1 MSCAYFMLSSLTY
14 LPYFCWYL
22 SDVLTYICLY
32 DQQSYVTNCMT
43 NIIYWFHHVTNM
55 CHTSIDMYVLE
66 YMYILIYVSFNM
78 TICYMFIKSYDIHQL
93 TRMYHTYLMLKY
105 MSRIIWQYFIC
116 LIHHIDMVSII
127 RFIAFI
133 IWQICVIHAYDNYIV
148 RSHCY
153 ICEVT
158 IDICQR

>member
-1 MSCAYFMLSSLTY
+1 MCILYALFSCISSIFLLTFIRSLNIHMY
-14 LPYFCWYL
+14 VCMINSHTLL
-22 SDVLTYICLY
+22 IVLQISYIGFF
-32 DQQSYVTNCMT
+32 
-43 NIIYWFHHVTNM
+43 IHM

-66 YMYILIYVSFNM
+66 YMYILIYVSFYM
-78 TICYMFIKSYDIHQL
+78 TICHMFIKSYDIHQL
-93 TRMYHTYLMLKY
+93 TKMYHTYLMFKW
-105 MSRIIWQYFIC
+105 MSRIICQYIIC